1 LSISTLA
8 HQEVHNKLVSSRRIH
23 TLTSSLDSVVPRSA
37 DILDVG
43 CGNGIISHNLRQLS
57 PERVFT
63 GIDVLARKSCLIPCQ
78 IYDGD
83 TIPFAPQSF
92 DYVMF
97 VDVLHHMMEP
107 SKFLA
112 QAVQI
117 ARRGI
122 IIKDHYSEN
131 SFDHQTLTL
140 MDWFG
145 NAQYGVALP
154 NNYKSRAQWR
164 QMFSEVQLREDV
176 VKTEIPLYPFPANL
190 LFGRNLHFIGRYN
203 KLAAQR

>member
-1 LSISTLA
+1 MSISTVA
-8 HQEVHNKLVSSRRIH
+8 HQEVHNKLVSSRRIQ
-23 TLTSSLDSVVPRSA
+23 TLTNSLDSVAPRSA

-57 PERVFT
+57 PERSFT
-63 GIDVLARKSCLIPCQ
+63 GIDVLARKTCLIPCQ
-78 IYDGD
+78 IYDGNI
-83 TIPFAPQSF
+83 IPFAPRSF

-97 VDVLHHMMEP
+97 VDVLHHMTEP
-107 SKFLA
+107 AKFLA

-122 IIKDHYSEN
+122 IIKDHYCEN
-131 SFDHQTLTL
+131 NFDHQTLTL

-164 QMFSEVQLREDV
+164 QMFNDVELREDV
-176 VKTEIPLYPFPANL
+176 IKTEIPLYPFPANL
-190 LFGRNLHFIGRYN
+190 IFGRNLHFIGRYN

>member
-1 LSISTLA
+1 
-8 HQEVHNKLVSSRRIH
+8 VSSRRIQK
-23 TLTSSLDSVVPRSA
+23 LTSSLDTVVPRSA
-37 DILDVG
+37 AILDVG

-57 PERVFT
+57 PGRSFT
-63 GIDVLARKSCLIPCQ
+63 GIDVLARKTCLIPCQ
-78 IYDGD
+78 IYDGN
-83 TIPFAPQSF
+83 TIPFASETF

-97 VDVLHHMMEP
+97 VDVLHHMTEP
-107 SKFLA
+107 EKFLA
-112 QAVQI
+112 QAVRI

-131 SFDHQTLTL
+131 GFDHQTLTV

-164 QMFSEVQLREDV
+164 RLFQEVQLREDF
-176 VKTEIPLYPFPANL
+176 VKTDIPLYPFPASL
-190 LFGRNLHFIGRYN
+190 IFGRNLHFIGRYN
-203 KLAAQR
+203 KQ

>member
-1 LSISTLA
+1 LSISTVV
-8 HQEVHNKLVSSRRIH
+8 HQEVHNKLVSSRRIQ

-43 CGNGIISHNLRQLS
+43 CGNGIISHNLRHLS
-57 PERVFT
+57 PERSFT
-63 GIDVLARKSCLIPCQ
+63 GIDVLARETCLIPCQ

-97 VDVLHHMMEP
+97 VDVLHHMTEP
-107 SKFLA
+107 AKFLA
-112 QAVQI
+112 QAVEI

-164 QMFSEVQLREDV
+164 QMFNDVQLREDV
-176 VKTEIPLYPFPANL
+176 IKTEIPLYPFPASFI
-190 LFGRNLHFIGRYN
+190 FGRNLHFIGRYN
-203 KLAAQR
+203 KLPAQR

>member
-1 LSISTLA
+1 LSISTVA
-8 HQEVHNKLVSSRRIH
+8 HQEVHNKLVSSRRIQ

-57 PERVFT
+57 PERSFT
-63 GIDVLARKSCLIPCQ
+63 GIDVLARETCLIPCQ
-78 IYDGD
+78 IYDGA

-97 VDVLHHMMEP
+97 VDVLHHMTEP
-107 SKFLA
+107 AKFLA
-112 QAVQI
+112 QAVEI

-131 SFDHQTLTL
+131 SFDNQTLTL

-164 QMFSEVQLREDV
+164 QMFNYVQLREDV
-176 VKTEIPLYPFPANL
+176 IKTEIPLYPFPASFI
-190 LFGRNLHFIGRYN
+190 FGRNLHFIGRYN
-203 KLAAQR
+203 KLPAQR

>member
-1 LSISTLA
+1 VA
-8 HQEVHNKLVSSRRIH
+8 SRRIQK
-23 TLTSSLDSVVPRSA
+23 LTSSLDSVVPRSA
-37 DILDVG
+37 AILDVG

-57 PERVFT
+57 SGRSFT
-63 GIDVLARKSCLIPCQ
+63 GIDVLARKTCLIPCQ
-78 IYDGD
+78 IYDGN
-83 TIPFAPQSF
+83 TIPFAPETF

-97 VDVLHHMMEP
+97 VDVLHHMTEP
-107 SKFLA
+107 EKFLA
-112 QAVQI
+112 QAVRI

-131 SFDHQTLTL
+131 GLDHQTLTV

-164 QMFSEVQLREDV
+164 RLFKEVQLREDF
-176 VKTEIPLYPFPANL
+176 VKTDIPLYPFPANL
-190 LFGRNLHFIGRYN
+190 IFGRNLHFIGRYN
-203 KLAAQR
+203 KQ